1 MPIKNEV
8 HQLESLTKGSSR
20 LCVII
25 FAYGIVK
32 CLLGKTFRTILRIF
46 YQYRPRFHTETRR
59 AGDSYHCCLLP
70 VAFCLTSARSLI
82 SQDDSLKHQSFNFN
96 LKLGKTSSPDKSVGF
111 SKISTSFP

>member
-1 MPIKNEV
+1 MGNGFELIGE
-8 HQLESLTKGSSR
+8 LTEIEIIGSSR

-59 AGDSYHCCLLP
+59 AQVFP
-70 VAFCLTSARSLI
+70 
-82 SQDDSLKHQSFNFN
+82 
-96 LKLGKTSSPDKSVGF
+96 LGV
-111 SKISTSFP
+111 